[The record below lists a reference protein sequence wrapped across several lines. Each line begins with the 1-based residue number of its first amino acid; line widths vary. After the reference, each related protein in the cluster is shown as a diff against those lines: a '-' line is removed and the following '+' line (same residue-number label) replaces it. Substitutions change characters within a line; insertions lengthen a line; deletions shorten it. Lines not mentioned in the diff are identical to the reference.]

1 LQVDRIVS
9 VLSVHRAAAKVN
21 SCVPFVSEAERV
33 DSSWELVWLCLSA
46 LAAGAVNSI
55 AGGGT
60 LLTFPALLAGLTFLG
75 AADAAVVANATST
88 VALVP
93 GSLAG
98 AWGYRREIRRTRRWL
113 YLLVGPSLAGG
124 VIGALLVTRLA
135 PAYFAALVPWLLLTA
150 ALLFLAES
158 FLPEQAAADPKKR
171 TRSISAVAASLVF
184 QLVVAVYGGYFG
196 AGASILILSALAA
209 LRVGDVNQMNALK
222 TILSSCINGISV
234 VVFIAEQK
242 VAWNYA
248 LPMMAAAILGGYLG
262 ARLALVIETR
272 HMKLLISA
280 IGLCLA
286 AYFFLR

>member
-1 LQVDRIVS
+1 
-9 VLSVHRAAAKVN
+9 
-21 SCVPFVSEAERV
+21 VSEAEGV
-33 DSSWELVWLCLSA
+33 ELSWELVWLCLAA

-60 LLTFPALLAGLTFLG
+60 LLTFPALLAGLSYLG

-98 AWGYRREIRRTRRWL
+98 AWGYRREMKRARRWL

-124 VIGALLVTRLA
+124 VIGALLVTRLD

-158 FLPEQAAADPKKR
+158 LLPNKAAADSGQRPP
-171 TRSISAVAASLVF
+171 SAGATAGILVF

-196 AGASILILSALAA
+196 AGASILILGALAA

-222 TILSSCINGISV
+222 TVLGSCINGISV
-234 VVFIAEQK
+234 VVFIADRK
-242 VAWNYA
+242 VAWRYA
-248 LPMMAAAILGGYLG
+248 LPMAAAAILGGYLG
-262 ARLALVIETR
+262 ARLALVIRPRFT
-272 HMKLLISA
+272 KLLISA
-280 IGLCLA
+280 IGLGLA

>member
-1 LQVDRIVS
+1 VD
-9 VLSVHRAAAKVN
+9 
-21 SCVPFVSEAERV
+21 F
-33 DSSWELVWLCLSA
+33 SWGLVWLCLAA

-60 LLTFPALLAGLTFLG
+60 LLTFPALLAGLSSLG
-75 AADAAVVANATST
+75 TADAAVVANATST

-98 AWGYRREIRRTRRWL
+98 AWGYRREMKQARRWL

-124 VIGALLVTRLA
+124 VVGALLVTRLDS
-135 PAYFAALVPWLLLTA
+135 AYFAALVPWLLLTA

-158 FLPEQAAADPKKR
+158 LLSNRPAADAGRRPP
-171 TRSISAVAASLVF
+171 SAGATVGILVF
-184 QLVVAVYGGYFG
+184 QFVVSVYGGYFG

-222 TILSSCINGISV
+222 TVLSSCINGISV

-242 VAWNYA
+242 VAWSYA
-248 LPMMAAAILGGYLG
+248 LPMMVAAILGGYLG
-262 ARLALVIETR
+262 ARLALVVQPR
-272 HMKLLISA
+272 HTKLLISA
-280 IGLCLA
+280 IGLGLA
-286 AYFFLR
+286 AYFFLRR